1 MSKRPYNVESF
12 VDDYGRLG
20 DARRIGPSGNDG
32 PIRCPHGDAV
42 AVLEMD
48 DFFAAFVPNGHATEV
63 TEQEE

>member
-1 MSKRPYNVESF
+1 MSKRPYIVQDLIDN
-12 VDDYGRLG
+12 YGRIG
-20 DARRIGPSGNDG
+20 DARKIGPTNGG
-32 PIRCPHGDAV
+32 GVVRCPHGDAV